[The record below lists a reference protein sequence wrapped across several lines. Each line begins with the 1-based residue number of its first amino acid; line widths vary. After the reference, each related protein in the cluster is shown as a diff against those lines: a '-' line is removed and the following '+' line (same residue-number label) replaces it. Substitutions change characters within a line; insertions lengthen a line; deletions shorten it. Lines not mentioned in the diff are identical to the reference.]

1 MTLKSLL
8 KDYSNIE
15 LAEPSSADDNRDIL
29 EYYHLSQM
37 TTSSESIFYDRGDN
51 FFDFLKERSDKF
63 LVFTMRSDDGVM
75 KGIACV
81 SFWEGMINGKL
92 TTVGY
97 LGDLRISL
105 DRKLIRQWR
114 KLFGEFMKYSPQFPE
129 TNHCRYYQTVLID
142 ENSKARNNLIETKIP
157 GIKYEKL
164 CAYKMINIV
173 GHYGVRPQSKYTLD
187 PLTQINDHEN
197 LKKEVT
203 AFLQQG
209 HQNLAFGHN
218 WSKTLDYRLEHWNG
232 EDQQD
237 MVGLRDEKNNLVAVT
252 SFWSPQESKKI
263 KLSSI
268 PKLFK
273 WIDPLFKILPFIKTY
288 KLPKAHSPLQI
299 KYLNQ
304 IVFSPNLSDED
315 KVNIFKQLIYFALN
329 KYRDLHFISYCEMD
343 YETFMDK
350 QKGLIYHSKLMGLYS
365 VHALDESNA
374 LRDPIEQDRFA
385 FDMVLV

>member
-15 LAEPSSADDNRDIL
+15 LADPNSTNDNRDIL
-29 EYYHLSQM
+29 EYYNQSQM

-63 LVFTMRSDDGVM
+63 LVFTMKSDDGVM

-92 TTVGY
+92 STVGY

-114 KLFGEFMKYSPQFPE
+114 KLFGEFMKHSPEFPE
-129 TNHCRYYQTVLID
+129 TYHCRYYQTVLID
-142 ENSKARNNLIETKIP
+142 ENSKARNNLIETKIA

-164 CAYKMINIV
+164 CAYNMINII
-173 GHYGVRPQSKYTLD
+173 GHYGLRPKSKYRLD
-187 PLTQINDHEN
+187 PLTQLSGNES
-197 LKKEVT
+197 LKNEVT
-203 AFLQQG
+203 HFLQQG
-209 HQNLAFGHN
+209 HQSLAFGHN
-218 WSKTLDYRLEHWNG
+218 WSKTLDYRLEHWSG
-232 EDQQD
+232 VDKQD
-237 MVGLRDEKNNLVAVT
+237 IVGLRDEDNNLVAVT
-252 SFWSPQESKKI
+252 SFWSPQNSKKI

-268 PKLFK
+268 PKLFQ
-273 WIDPLFKILPFIKTY
+273 WIDPLFKVLPFIKTY
-288 KLPKAHSPLQI
+288 KLPKAHRPLQI

-304 IVFSPNLSDED
+304 IVFSPNISDQD

-329 KYRDLHFISYCEMD
+329 KYHDLHFISYCEMD

-350 QKGLIYHSKLMGLYS
+350 QKGLIYHSKPMGLYS
-365 VHALDESNA
+365 VHALDDSNTPI
-374 LRDPIEQDRFA
+374 DPIEQDRFA